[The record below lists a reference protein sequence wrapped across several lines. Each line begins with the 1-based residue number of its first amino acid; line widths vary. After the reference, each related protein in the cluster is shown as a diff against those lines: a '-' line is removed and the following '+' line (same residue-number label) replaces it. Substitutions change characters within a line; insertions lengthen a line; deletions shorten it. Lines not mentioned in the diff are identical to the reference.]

1 MEILLLSTNTSKIHL
16 HMEQLLQNT
25 FWMLSA
31 DPRHPK
37 RQANLHIEGLGQNYK
52 KKRNWDGTCT
62 SKRELW
68 KRKSFKSLEGRDRG
82 SFETSEGSADKCVKA
97 KWREFTTEISADQN
111 LPFWD
116 PCFHAHCVKW
126 GLGNEAQASDTREGT
141 GVDCPEDTEGASMQR
156 EENSQTYLRDQH
168 HPDTKIR
175 QRYQKKKLQA
185 HITNEH
191 RCKNSQWNSSKQT
204 PTTH

>member
-1 MEILLLSTNTSKIHL
+1 MGPAPLRESCGRGKVSGLL
-16 HMEQLLQNT
+16 
-25 FWMLSA
+25 
-31 DPRHPK
+31 RV
-37 RQANLHIEGLGQNYK
+37 
-52 KKRNWDGTCT
+52 GTGGAL
-62 SKRELW
+62 KPQ
-68 KRKSFKSLEGRDRG
+68 RG
-82 SFETSEGSADKCVKA
+82 VQISVWKA
-97 KWREFTTEISADQN
+97 KQREFTAEISADQN

-116 PCFHAHCVKW
+116 PCFPAHCVKW

-168 HPDTKIR
+168 HPDTKIT

-185 HITNEH
+185 HITKEH

-204 PTTH
+204 PTAH